1 MYTSLELIVQRPKQ
15 CALLAAV
22 CRMYATFSRD
32 RAAME
37 ASPAVQRYNVVLDC
51 VSVLLPV
58 YGRLNGGS
66 KLYEQVY

>member
-1 MYTSLELIVQRPKQ
+1 MCTSLELIIQQSKQ

-22 CRMYATFSRD
+22 CSVYATFSKD

-37 ASPAVQRYNVVLDC
+37 ASPAVQRYNAVLES
-51 VSVLLPV
+51 VPVLLPV

-66 KLYEQVY
+66 ELYEQVY